1 MNEFMSFILHA
12 LNNKQRLY
20 ENAIIYYYNLTKF
33 LNLYEL
39 DLETTTF
46 FFVCYN
52 KYQKEVNQM
61 EKLGLVLE
69 GGGMRGVYTTG
80 VLDFLMEQNIYT
92 DGVIGVSAGACHGC
106 SYASKQIGRAYRVN
120 TAYLKDKRYMGI
132 SSLIK
137 TGDYFG
143 SKFVYDEI
151 PNTLD
156 LYDFDAFNTS
166 NIKLYAV
173 VTNLETG
180 KPEYKQ
186 CINMKQDVIYVRAS
200 ASLPLLS
207 KPVEIEGKKYLDGGV
222 SDSIPIHKFR
232 EMGYTKNIVVLTQCK
247 EYRKGKNNLLPLIRK
262 RYKKYPAFVHAM
274 ETRHMRY
281 NRTLDELSLME
292 KEGNVF
298 IIRPST
304 PVDISRLEKNETKLK
319 ALYKQGYEDAKKQ
332 LNALMEFIA
341 K

>member
-1 MNEFMSFILHA
+1 
-12 LNNKQRLY
+12 
-20 ENAIIYYYNLTKF
+20 
-33 LNLYEL
+33 
-39 DLETTTF
+39 
-46 FFVCYN
+46 
-52 KYQKEVNQM
+52 
-61 EKLGLVLE
+61 
-69 GGGMRGVYTTG
+69 
-80 VLDFLMEQNIYT
+80 
-92 DGVIGVSAGACHGC
+92 
-106 SYASKQIGRAYRVN
+106 
-120 TAYLKDKRYMGI
+120 MGI

-143 SKFVYDEI
+143 AKFVYDEI

-207 KPVEIEGKKYLDGGV
+207 KPVEIDGKKYLDGGV

-274 ETRHMRY
+274 ETRHMNY

-292 KEGNVF
+292 KEGSVF